1 MLPVIEKDLA
11 LLETGAVLIERL
23 WHNGRRLHL
32 REVVGEFDKHLH
44 DELDLM
50 REAANASQLRRNF
63 ADSPLLKIPEMY
75 WDYCSET
82 VLVMERISGI
92 PVSQVERLKAAGVD
106 IKRLSAD
113 AVEVFFTQALRDGF
127 FHADMHPGNIFV
139 GDRPPDLGRWI
150 ALDFGIIGTLTDTDK
165 NYLAQNFL
173 AFFRRDYKRIA
184 QLHVESGWV
193 PAGTRVDE
201 LESAVRLVCEPIFD
215 RPLKEISF
223 GQVLLRLFQ
232 AARRFNVEIQPQL
245 VLLQKTLLNIEGLG
259 RQLDPDLDVWKT
271 AKPVL
276 ERWMEQQFGLRA
288 LEDRFKAEAAQ
299 WLNVVP
305 QFPRLL
311 QQALAEAPQREA
323 QMLRELQRLRA
334 ETAYRNRL
342 LLVGVTCI
350 AALAIMAAWAFF
362 GFNLPGRI

>member
-1 MLPVIEKDLA
+1 MEARWVPP
-11 LLETGAVLIERL
+11 ETRID
-23 WHNGRRLHL
+23 
-32 REVVGEFDKHLH
+32 EF
-44 DELDLM
+44 
-50 REAANASQLRRNF
+50 EAA
-63 ADSPLLKIPEMY
+63 
-75 WDYCSET
+75 
-82 VLVMERISGI
+82 
-92 PVSQVERLKAAGVD
+92 
-106 IKRLSAD
+106 
-113 AVEVFFTQALRDGF
+113 
-127 FHADMHPGNIFV
+127 
-139 GDRPPDLGRWI
+139 
-150 ALDFGIIGTLTDTDK
+150 
-165 NYLAQNFL
+165 
-173 AFFRRDYKRIA
+173 
-184 QLHVESGWV
+184 
-193 PAGTRVDE
+193 
-201 LESAVRLVCEPIFD
+201 VRAVCEPIFD